1 MRRLNVYLPLLVL
14 FCALQA
20 APAQDLTS
28 FEKRVHIK
36 TLPNGLTVLLLTRT
50 EAPVFSFF
58 TLVDAGD
65 AQDPNGKTGLAHM
78 MEHMAF
84 KGTANI
90 GTTNYAAEKVA
101 LAKVEAAYAE
111 YDRENSRVVN
121 RNEKKIAELKA
132 AWEKARADADRYVLK
147 NQFAELIERNGGV
160 GLNASTGLDS
170 TRYFYS
176 LPVNRLELWAYL
188 ESERFL
194 HPVMREFY
202 KERDVVMEER
212 RMRTDSSPTG
222 RLVEQFLSVAYDG
235 SPYHRPGIGYTSD
248 LRHFSATDAERFFKT
263 HYVPSNMVVALVGD
277 LEPEKTFAL
286 VEKYFGRIPSGPK
299 PEEYVTAQTRQTSE
313 RKVVLEDPS
322 QPFYLEGYQ
331 RPNYRD
337 KDDPVYSV
345 ISSVMSEG
353 RTSRLYRSLV
363 RDQRIAIAAEG
374 FSGFPGD
381 KYRNLYAFYAVPA
394 QGHSAD
400 EMSHAIHEQI
410 DKLKRDGV
418 SDDELKM
425 VKTRFKAEL
434 LRGLGNNQGLA
445 GSLAENQLRYG
456 DWRELFRRI
465 DKLDAVTNEDV
476 KRVANEAFVD
486 TNRTVGIMETKGAA
500 MRMQG
505 GGMQGGTQAGGT
517 Q

>member
-1 MRRLNVYLPLLVL
+1 MMRRLKAYLPLLVL
-14 FCALQA
+14 FCAMQTAL
-20 APAQDLTS
+20 AQDLAS
-28 FEKRVHIK
+28 FEKRVHVK
-36 TLPNGLTVLLLTRT
+36 TLPNGLTVLLLTRSQ
-50 EAPVFSFF
+50 APVFSFF

-65 AQDPNGKTGLAHM
+65 AQDPAGKTGLAHM

-84 KGTANI
+84 KGTENI
-90 GTTNYAAEKVA
+90 GTTNIKQEKIA
-101 LAKVEAAYAE
+101 LEKVEAAYAA
-111 YDRENSRVVN
+111 YDRENN
-121 RNEKKIAELKA
+121 RTVDRDEKKIADLRA
-132 AWEKARADADRYVLK
+132 AWEKARADADQYVVK
-147 NQFAELIERNGGV
+147 NEFGEIIERNGGV

-170 TRYFYS
+170 TEYFYS
-176 LPVNRLELWAYL
+176 LPANRLELWAYL

-248 LRHFSATDAERFFKT
+248 LRHFSATDAAAFFKT

-277 LEPEKTFAL
+277 LDPDKTFAL

-299 PEEYVTAQTRQTSE
+299 PEEYITAQSPQTSE
-313 RKVVLEDPS
+313 RRVVLQDPS

-331 RPNYRD
+331 KPSYRD
-337 KDDPVYSV
+337 KDDAVYSM

-363 RDQRIAIAAEG
+363 RDQRIAVTAEG
-374 FSGFPGD
+374 FAGFPGD

-394 QGHSAD
+394 QGRSAG
-400 EMSHAIHEQI
+400 ELGGAIHQEI
-410 DKLKRDGV
+410 EKLKRDGV
-418 SDDELKM
+418 TADELKM
-425 VKTRFKAEL
+425 VKTRSKAEL
-434 LRGLGNNQGLA
+434 LRSLANNQGLA
-445 GSLAENQLRYG
+445 HNLAENQLKYG

-476 KRVANEAFVD
+476 KRVANEVFVES
-486 TNRTVGIMETKGAA
+486 NRTVGILETRGAA
-500 MRMQG
+500 K
-505 GGMQGGTQAGGT
+505 GTQ